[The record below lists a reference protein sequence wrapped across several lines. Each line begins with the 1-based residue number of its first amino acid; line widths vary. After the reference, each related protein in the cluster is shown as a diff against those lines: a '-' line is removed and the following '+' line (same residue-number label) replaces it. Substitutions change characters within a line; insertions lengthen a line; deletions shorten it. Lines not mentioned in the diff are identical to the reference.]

1 MKLKTVSISQR
12 KTLVDVR
19 HFAGLAQPSRSFN
32 AFIDSFPDI
41 LGGSDFKAL
50 VDAIVRSVKAKKT
63 VGVGL
68 GAHVIKCGLSPVV
81 IDLMKRGVI
90 KVIAMNGAT
99 AIHDYEISLIG
110 RTSEDV
116 AESIKTGQFGMVDET
131 AQAFVRASRDAVLN
145 DKGLGESLGH
155 LILKDKN
162 KYASHSILAMAAKL
176 GIPVTVHVALG
187 TDTIH
192 MHPAISGADLGEASM
207 NDFRIFCQVICGAKR
222 SPEAHRG
229 GLNRG
234 VWLNIGSAVILPE
247 VFLKAVSV
255 ARNQGYKLDSFTTA
269 NLDMIQHYRPRQN
282 VTGRPLS
289 KTSLGI
295 NLTGQHEILLP
306 LLRMAVL
313 GRI

>member
-1 MKLKTVSISQR
+1 MKLKTLPITQR
-12 KTLVDVR
+12 QTLVDIN
-19 HFAGLAQPSRSFN
+19 HFAKLARPSKAFGSFVN
-32 AFIDSFPDI
+32 SFPDI

-50 VDAIVRSVKAKKT
+50 VDAIVRAVRHKKM
-63 VGVGL
+63 VGLGL
-68 GAHVIKCGLSPVV
+68 GAHVIKCGLAPII
-81 IDLMKRGVI
+81 IDLIHRGVI
-90 KVIAMNGAT
+90 KAIAMNGAT

-116 AESIKTGQFGMVDET
+116 AESIKTGRFGMVDET
-131 AQAFVRASRDAVLN
+131 ARAFIRASRDAVLN
-145 DKGLGESLGH
+145 DKGLGASLGN
-155 LILKDKN
+155 LILKDRN
-162 KYASHSILAMAAKL
+162 KYASYSVLARAAKS
-176 GIPVTVHVALG
+176 GIPITVHIASG

-192 MHPAISGADLGEASM
+192 MHPAISGADLGQSSLA
-207 NDFRIFCQVICGAKR
+207 DFRLFTKVVC
-222 SPEAHRG
+222 

-247 VFLKAVSV
+247 VFMKAVAV

-282 VTGRPLS
+282 VTGRPLTKS
-289 KTSLGI
+289 SLGI

-313 GRI
+313 SRLR